1 MSALSEVSLLIA
13 QRAGD
18 IEKAREIF
26 TAESR
31 AFVTGILAG
40 VRRLRS
46 EPWMTPRVRIDIP
59 REIETETKSS
69 GYLSSQFAV
78 ARCALRF
85 KKETN
90 YQAIGEVR
98 FGIEYD
104 DPSDAFTWQITLV
117 PAARY
122 LRIDDHVWAQWRT
135 TVGSTLPPSSGHHDK
150 TNTVRF
156 VLRPV
161 ASDSSAEIAFNDVKQ
176 VLEFMLTADAP
187 PSRSGGFRYV

>member
-18 IEKAREIF
+18 LEKAREIF
-26 TAESR
+26 TAERR
-31 AFVTGILAG
+31 AFLTGILAG
-40 VRRLRS
+40 VRRIRS
-46 EPWMTPRVRIDIP
+46 EPWTTPRVRIDIP

-78 ARCALRF
+78 AICALRF
-85 KKETN
+85 KKGIN

-104 DPSDAFTWQITLV
+104 DPSDAITWQITLV

-122 LRIDDHVWAQWRT
+122 LRIDDHVWTQWRT
-135 TVGSTLPPSSGHHDK
+135 TVGSNLPPSSGHHDK
-150 TNTVRF
+150 SNTVRF
-156 VLRPV
+156 VLRQV
-161 ASDSSAEIAFNDVKQ
+161 ASDFSAEIAFNDVN
-176 VLEFMLTADAP
+176 L
-187 PSRSGGFRYV
+187 SRSLNSC